1 MKLILLLLLFSG
13 ISLPLMAGEK
23 SAEQLTAA
31 AIARLEKRIDVA
43 FTIPFPKE
51 WDIDVYRKQPIAKL
65 AVEGGKVSATRP
77 LVNPYDGTGTI
88 EWTIGPEDHTKLL
101 SEGIDC
107 MLSLEDDGTCLQ
119 IGLLC
124 SGDPWSAEDRVKHQL
139 LREEKESGPEFFARA
154 MATYRL
160 RAAKAKDPAKAAL
173 ALAGFEKIAAAI
185 LELRKEEV
193 MRSKD

>member
-1 MKLILLLLLFSG
+1 MKTVLLLLVLWTTSV
-13 ISLPLMAGEK
+13 LLMAGEK

-31 AIARLEKRIDVA
+31 AIAQLEKRINAA

-51 WDIDVYRKQPIAKL
+51 WDIDAYRKQPISRL
-65 AVEGGKVSATRP
+65 AVTGGKVSATRP
-77 LVNPYDGTGTI
+77 LVNPYDGCGTI

-119 IGLLC
+119 IGLLS
-124 SGDPWSAEDRVKHQL
+124 SGDRWTSDDRGNHQL
-139 LREEKESGPEFFARA
+139 GREDKESGPEFFARA

-160 RAAKAKDPAKAAL
+160 RAAKAKDPEKAAL
-173 ALAGFEKIAAAI
+173 ALSGFEKITVAI
-185 LELRKEEV
+185 LELRKEEA

>member
-1 MKLILLLLLFSG
+1 MKIVLLLLLLWTTSV
-13 ISLPLMAGEK
+13 PLMAGEK
-23 SAEQLTAA
+23 SAEELTAA
-31 AIARLEKRIDVA
+31 AIARLEKRIDAA

-51 WDIDVYRKQPIAKL
+51 WDIDVYRKQPIARL
-65 AVEGGKVSATRP
+65 AVKGGKVSATRP
-77 LVNPYDGTGTI
+77 QVNPYDSTGTI

-101 SEGIDC
+101 SEGMDC

-124 SGDPWSAEDRVKHQL
+124 SGDPWTAEDRVNHQL
-139 LREEKESGPEFFARA
+139 LREEKESGPQFFARA

-160 RAAKAKDPAKAAL
+160 RAAKAQDPEKAAL
-173 ALAGFEKIAAAI
+173 ALSGFEKIAAAI
-185 LELRKEEV
+185 LELRKEEA